1 MPTIDRMLYYVK
13 QVLPSHWR
21 ERIRF
26 CVIKALDNLEMRKI
40 SIGGVNMK
48 YLVHDYNKAWSSE
61 RAVEVPFVKHYID
74 KADPAKTLEIGNVL
88 WHYYKTSHAVVDK
101 YEVAPGV
108 VNCDVVDL
116 DTSHKY
122 ELIVTISTLEHV
134 GFDETPQDPGKVLVA
149 LETLKKALAP
159 GGLLIVTVPFGQN
172 PNLNAHIRE
181 GRFAFDEEFFLQKV
195 SALNTWKQ
203 VDRMTALSTRNNY
216 PYIAA
221 NAIMIGLFR
230 NKCT

>member
-1 MPTIDRMLYYVK
+1 
-13 QVLPSHWR
+13 
-21 ERIRF
+21 
-26 CVIKALDNLEMRKI
+26 MRKI
-40 SIGGVNMK
+40 AIGDVKMT
-48 YLVHDYNKAWSSE
+48 YLLHDYNKAWTCE

-74 KADPAKTLEIGNVL
+74 NADPAKTLEIGNVL

-108 VNCDVVDL
+108 LNCDVVDL

-122 ELIVTISTLEHV
+122 DLIVTISTLEHV
-134 GFDETPQDPGKVLVA
+134 GFDETPQDPTKVLVA
-149 LETLKKALAP
+149 LETIKKALAP
-159 GGLLIVTVPFGQN
+159 DGLLIVTVPLGQN

-181 GRFAFDEEFFLQKV
+181 RRFAFDEEIFLQKV

-203 VDRMTALSTRNNY
+203 VDRVTALSCRYGY
-216 PYIAA
+216 PYVAA

-230 NKCT
+230 NKNM